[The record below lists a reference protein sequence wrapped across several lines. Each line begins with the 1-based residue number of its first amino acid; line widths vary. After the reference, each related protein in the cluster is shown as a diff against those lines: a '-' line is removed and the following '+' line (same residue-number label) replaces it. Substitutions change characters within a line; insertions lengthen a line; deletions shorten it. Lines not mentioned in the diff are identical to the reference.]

1 MARLDPILGTYR
13 VIRDTCMAATPTGT
27 QSTEAVAIEINELK
41 PLLTETEQALL
52 RQSELLRSRG
62 LGLPSMTHTAIN
74 SLIHSLDTFLRILRD
89 EQREVAQLRT
99 LVANSASFSGSF
111 DLDEILSDAMDGII
125 ALTGAER
132 GCIILADDAGNL
144 DFRVLRDGTSAANR
158 SQVLDGA
165 NADQQFS
172 RSIINRAMETGE
184 ALLTHNAHD
193 DQRLIGMQSVAALD
207 LRSVLCVPLRY
218 RDDVLGVVY
227 VDNRLRSGVFG
238 EREKALLVAFANQVA
253 VAMSNARLFNN
264 LQATISE
271 ITQVKELTDNV
282 YNSIDS
288 GVITIDGEGFIVQA
302 NRAAAGLLDRP
313 DAAALSGQPVADL
326 LEPLVEPLAQAITQV
341 NSGAHESSF
350 EATVTFGGKP
360 SVVLNVRVNP
370 LVGRDVH
377 GAGHVIVL
385 EDLTVQRE
393 RAETLRMFKYYL
405 PPEMVDNIQQ
415 IAGLG
420 FEGERREVSCMYVD
434 VRPLATMPAMRP
446 QLLMEEVNIYLSRA
460 TDCIHE
466 AGGMIDKYMGTEI
479 MALFNTQLNPMANH
493 AACAINAAIQIHE
506 NFSVIYASLGIDHA
520 QYRIGINTGVATLGN
535 VGSNTRRDFTAIG
548 DAINLAK
555 RLEESALD
563 GQIVISEDVRA
574 HAEHHPLPG
583 IGKVEYHALEP
594 LQVRGR
600 QQQTAIY
607 LVQPL

>member
-1 MARLDPILGTYR
+1 MTS
-13 VIRDTCMAATPTGT
+13 TPTGM

-41 PLLTETEQALL
+41 PLLTATEQALL

-125 ALTGAER
+125 TMTGAER
-132 GCIILADDAGNL
+132 GCIILVDDAGNL
-144 DFRVLRDGTSAANR
+144 DFHVLRDGTTAANR
-158 SQVLDGA
+158 GQVLDGS
-165 NADQQFS
+165 NAEQQFS

-193 DQRLIGMQSVAALD
+193 DQRLVGMQSVAALD
-207 LRSVLCVPLRY
+207 LRSVLCAPLRY
-218 RDDVLGVVY
+218 RDDMLGVVY

-288 GVITIDGEGFIVQA
+288 GVITIDGEGFVVQA
-302 NRAAAGLLDRP
+302 NRAAADLLDRP
-313 DAAALSGQPVADL
+313 DPNALNGQPVADL
-326 LEPLVEPLAQAITQV
+326 LEPVLEPLARAITQV
-341 NSGAHESSF
+341 NSGARESSF
-350 EATVTFGGKP
+350 EATATFGSKP
-360 SVVLNVRVNP
+360 SVVINVRVNP

-479 MALFNTQLNPMANH
+479 MALFNTQLNPLANH
-493 AACAINAAIQIHE
+493 AACAINAALQIHE
-506 NFSVIYASLGIDHA
+506 NFAVIYDSLGIDQA

-563 GQIVISEDVRA
+563 GQIVISEDVRT
-574 HAEHHPLPG
+574 HAEQHPLPG

-607 LVQPL
+607 LARPL

>member
-1 MARLDPILGTYR
+1 MTS
-13 VIRDTCMAATPTGT
+13 TPTDMP
-27 QSTEAVAIEINELK
+27 STEAVTIEINELK
-41 PLLTETEQALL
+41 PLLAATEQALL

-62 LGLPSMTHTAIN
+62 LGLPSMTHTAIT
-74 SLIHSLDTFLRILRD
+74 SLIHSLDTFLRILRE

-125 ALTGAER
+125 AMTGAER
-132 GCIILADDAGNL
+132 GCIILVDETGGL
-144 DFRVLRDGTSAANR
+144 DFRVLRDGTTAANR
-158 SQVLDGA
+158 GQVLD
-165 NADQQFS
+165 ADSAAQQFS
-172 RSIINRAMETGE
+172 RSIITRAMETGE

-207 LRSVLCVPLRY
+207 LRSVLCAPLRY
-218 RDDVLGVVY
+218 RDDVFGVVY

-271 ITQVKELTDNV
+271 IMQVKALADNV

-288 GVITIDGEGFIVQA
+288 GVITIDGEGFVVQA
-302 NRAAAGLLDRP
+302 NRAAADLLDRP
-313 DAAALSGQPVADL
+313 DASALTGLSIADL
-326 LEPLVEPLAQAITQV
+326 LEPVVEPLSRAITQV
-341 NSGAHESSF
+341 NSGAREATF
-350 EATVTFGGKP
+350 EATATFGGKP
-360 SVVLNVRVNP
+360 SVVVNVRVNP

-385 EDLTVQRE
+385 EDLTEQRE

-479 MALFNTQLNPMANH
+479 MALFNTQLNPLPNH
-493 AACAINAAIQIHE
+493 AACAINAALQIHE
-506 NFSVIYASLGIDHA
+506 HFAVIYGSLGIDKA

-555 RLEESALD
+555 RLEEIALD
-563 GQIVISEDVRA
+563 GQILISEDVRA
-574 HAEHHPLPG
+574 HAERHPLPN
-583 IGKVEYHALEP
+583 IGKVDYLPLEP

-607 LVQPL
+607 LVRPL